1 MKPDFSGKDILVVG
15 DFMLDIYSYGSSNQ
29 TSPEAPVPIII
40 EDKIN
45 MYPGGAGNVVYNINS
60 LGGKATPL
68 GVIGD
73 DQGGSKIIDF
83 FSKKNINTD
92 SLIVSNKIK
101 TTTKKRIFINNI
113 QKLRIDKDSNIR
125 PRSEIIENI
134 LEEADKRIS
143 KASLVILSDYNK
155 GVISQ
160 KVSKYIIKES
170 KKREIPVIV
179 DPKKNKFNCYSSST
193 IITPNLN
200 EAKSV
205 SGYNKIK
212 DIVKYFM
219 EEIPR
224 LDVDH
229 ILLKTGKDGM
239 VLISNN
245 DSKIF
250 KGIEVKNPDVSGAG
264 DTVISVLSLFY
275 SMGYDIS
282 DCVKYANIAAAKVVS
297 KKGTA
302 VLKDFF

>member
-1 MKPDFSGKDILVVG
+1 MRPDFSGEDILVVG
-15 DFMLDIYSYGSSNQ
+15 DFMLDIYSYGFSNR
-29 TSPEAPVPIII
+29 TSPEAPVPIVI

-45 MYPGGAGNVVYNINS
+45 IYPGGAGNVVYNINS

-73 DQGGSKIIDF
+73 DQSGSKIINL
-83 FSKKNINTD
+83 FSEKNINTD
-92 SLIVSNKIK
+92 SLIISKKIN

-113 QKLRIDKDSNIR
+113 QKMRIDKDSSIR
-125 PRSEIIENI
+125 LGSTIVEKL
-134 LEEADKRIS
+134 LEEFDKRIS

-155 GVISQ
+155 GVISH
-160 KVSKYIIKES
+160 KVSRYIIKES
-170 KKREIPVIV
+170 KKREIPIIV
-179 DPKKNKFNCYSSST
+179 DPKKKNFHFYSSST

-205 SGYNKIK
+205 SGCNKTK

-219 EEIPR
+219 KEIPR
-224 LDVDH
+224 LKVDH

-239 VLISNN
+239 ILISNN
-245 DSKIF
+245 GSTIF

-275 SMGYDIS
+275 SMGYDMF
-282 DCVKYANIAAAKVVS
+282 DCVKHANIAAAKVVS

-302 VLKDFF
+302 VIKNLF